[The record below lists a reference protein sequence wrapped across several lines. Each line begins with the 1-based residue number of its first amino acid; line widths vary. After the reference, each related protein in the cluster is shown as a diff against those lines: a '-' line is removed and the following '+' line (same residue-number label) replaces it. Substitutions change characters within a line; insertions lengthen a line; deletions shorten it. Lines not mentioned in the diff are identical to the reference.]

1 MEKIDF
7 RKENIPFT
15 QIANAVLNDPNISF
29 MAKGIYAY
37 LYSKPEGWDFSEK
50 RIAND
55 ATNSRTSVR
64 TGIQELE
71 DAGYLQRQKLANG
84 RMIYKVVLSCEPKSQ
99 NDTLE
104 PKSQKAT
111 VAKSHSGNLIPISN
125 KEIKVIKS
133 LSNKDIKGD
142 ELELPEWLNKEVWNE
157 WLAYRK
163 EQGKKLTERSV
174 KLQIKEL
181 SGDIPNHVAII
192 EQSIRNGWTGLFPLK
207 ANSQQRTMYVA

>member
-15 QIANAVLNDPNISF
+15 QVANAVLNDPNISF

-37 LYSKPEGWDFSEK
+37 LYSKPDGWDFSEK

-55 ATNSRTSVR
+55 AKNSRTSVR

-84 RMIYKVVLSCEPKSQ
+84 RMIYKVVLSSEPKSQ

-142 ELELPEWLNKEVWNE
+142 EFELPEWLNKEAWNE
-157 WLAYRK
+157 WVAYRK

>member
-133 LSNKDIKGD
+133 LSNKDIQAD
-142 ELELPEWLNKEVWNE
+142 EFELPEWLNKEVWSE
-157 WLAYRK
+157 WVAYRK
-163 EQGKKLTERSV
+163 EQGKKLTDRSV

-207 ANSQQRTMYVA
+207 ANNQQRTMYVA

>member
-15 QIANAVLNDPNISF
+15 QVANTVLNDPNISF

-37 LYSKPEGWDFSEK
+37 LYSKPDGWDFSEK

-55 ATNSRTSVR
+55 AKNSRTSVR

-84 RMIYKVVLSCEPKSQ
+84 RMIYKVVLLSEPKSQ

-125 KEIKVIKS
+125 KEIKVIKR
-133 LSNKDIKGD
+133 LSNKDIKC
-142 ELELPEWLNKEVWNE
+142 EEFELPEWLNKEAWNE
-157 WLAYRK
+157 WVAYRK

-174 KLQIKEL
+174 KLQIKKL
-181 SGDIPNHVAII
+181 SEDINNHVAII